1 MTAYEMRISDW
12 SSDVCSSDLSNGR
25 FLRSVRKRT
34 PYNPA
39 FMHSAD
45 LAARG
50 IAAGDLIEIVSAHG
64 RVSAI
69 AAVDDAVKPGVVSLA
84 HGWGALPGSNEDP
97 AVTGTAVNALIDT
110 ARRSEEHTSELQS
123 LMRTSNADFC

>member
-1 MTAYEMRISDW
+1 MVSLHRALPIS
-12 SSDVCSSDLSNGR
+12 
-25 FLRSVRKRT
+25 

-39 FMHSAD
+39 FLHSAD

-69 AAVDDAVKPGVVSLA
+69 ASVDDAVKPGVVSLA

-110 ARRSEEHTSELQS
+110 DRYYEPI
-123 LMRTSNADFC
+123 NAKTGRASCRERVCKYV